1 MSVDDSNLYD
11 EHKDVRGFALEKVT
25 VDTKIS
31 SSNRGFALLA
41 KMGWT
46 EGKPVGV
53 SGDGMWISS
62 SRYRRHV
69 LTKCATS
76 RKS

>member
-11 EHKDVRGFALEKVT
+11 EHRDVRGFALEKVT
-25 VDTKIS
+25 VDTKIT

-53 SGDGMWISS
+53 SGDGM
-62 SRYRRHV
+62 
-69 LTKCATS
+69 
-76 RKS
+76 